1 MNINKPI
8 SSFSCN
14 FVYLYKVAVFQS
26 KSATKGVF
34 FCQNMSFHSKR
45 AILFVQLLGYRL
57 QSTAQHPQ
65 AVFPKADYIK
75 TCFGEQIVYF
85 AQKHMS
91 PQISFPNNIDYSFR
105 ICYNRLC
112 MRFCSIRLLL
122 MPSAKVIVIS
132 FYIVNFNPKGSIIC
146 PPKNTPWSWMR

>member
-1 MNINKPI
+1 MICTKLLFFNQ
-8 SSFSCN
+8 
-14 FVYLYKVAVFQS
+14 KVRRKAVF
-26 KSATKGVF
+26 SARICLFTA
-34 FCQNMSFHSKR
+34 KR
-45 AILFVQLLGYRL
+45 VILFAQLLEYRL
-57 QSTAQHPQ
+57 QSIAQHPQ
-65 AVFPKADYIK
+65 AVFSKADYIK

-112 MRFCSIRLLL
+112 MRYCSIRLLL